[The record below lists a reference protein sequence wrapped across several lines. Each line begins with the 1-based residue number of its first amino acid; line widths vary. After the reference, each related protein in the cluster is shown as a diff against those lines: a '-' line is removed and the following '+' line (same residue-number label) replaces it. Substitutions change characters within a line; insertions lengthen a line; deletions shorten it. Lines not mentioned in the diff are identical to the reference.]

1 MRKKPSPKTFAE
13 CMAALGRAGLKYSD
27 SMRPDPRQARELE
40 TLEREQRLE
49 KLLDIL
55 KKTKNMK
62 PGNVL
67 TFIMYDIENNRI
79 RRYVAKYLERQG
91 YLRVQKS
98 VFFGNVS
105 RARHKAVCETLKAV
119 NEKYENGDSLMFL
132 PVSIDMFHNLKV
144 VGRNLEYELT
154 VEEKSTLFF

>member
-1 MRKKPSPKTFAE
+1 
-13 CMAALGRAGLKYSD
+13 
-27 SMRPDPRQARELE
+27 
-40 TLEREQRLE
+40 
-49 KLLDIL
+49 
-55 KKTKNMK
+55 
-62 PGNVL
+62 
-67 TFIMYDIENNRI
+67 MYDIENNRI

-105 RARHKAVCETLKAV
+105 RTRHKEVCETLKAV

-132 PVSIDMFHNLKV
+132 PVSKDMFHNLKV

-154 VEEKSTLFF
+154 VEEKTTLFF